1 VRYHKLEESSESAG
15 ISKLLMVVRSLL
27 GNSLLELSGN
37 SSLSLGV
44 GESVLSEPLLFLGV
58 LLDEL
63 TGSLLDLLSDGCL
76 LLSLDSV
83 GVLSDLSVNLLVES
97 LAVGGLCL
105 GEACLPLGELLL
117 EEILVLLLEEV
128 HVGLHVVAEDV
139 VSVLLGVVGAVGLA
153 LLDHLLAS
161 LSGGGLLLLEV
172 VAGESLGVVGHVDA
186 AVNCTLEGTEDSVTG
201 GGSHETH
208 VEESAEG
215 SLLFVDTFLLAVDV
229 EELAVGSLNT
239 LVETVKLEVLEES
252 AGDEEAGG
260 VGGSVVGETGL
271 ETESPELLGVSL
283 SEDSIALDGGV
294 DDLNDDAAVGSS
306 HAQSVLLGVVLVL
319 VLLDQSS
326 SRLVVSLSLASASE
340 LDLISRVVGSG
351 LHGLDEC
358 HVK

>member
-1 VRYHKLEESSESAG
+1 MRYHKLEESSESAG
-15 ISKLLMVVRSLL
+15 LSKLLMVVRSLL

-44 GESVLSEPLLFLGV
+44 GESVLSEPLLVLGV

-139 VSVLLGVVGAVGLA
+139 VSVLLGIVGAVGLA
-153 LLDHLLAS
+153 LLDDLLAS

-215 SLLFVDTFLLAVDV
+215 SLLFVDSLGAVDV

-260 VGGSVVGETGL
+260 VGGGVVGETGL

-319 VLLDQSS
+319 VLLDESS

-340 LDLISRVVGSG
+340 LDLISRVVRSG

>member
-1 VRYHKLEESSESAG
+1 
-15 ISKLLMVVRSLL
+15 MVVRSLL

-44 GESVLSEPLLFLGV
+44 GESVLSEPLLVLGV
-58 LLDEL
+58 LLNEL

-76 LLSLDSV
+76 LVDLHSV

-97 LAVGGLCL
+97 LGVGGLCL

-128 HVGLHVVAEDV
+128 HVGLHVVAQDV

-153 LLDHLLAS
+153 LLDDLLAS
-161 LSGGGLLLLEV
+161 LSGGGLFLLEV
-172 VAGESLGVVGHVDA
+172 VAREALGVVGHVDA
-186 AVNCTLEGTEDSVTG
+186 AVNCTLEGTEDSVAG
-201 GGSHETH
+201 GGSHEAD

-215 SLLFVDTFLLAVDV
+215 SLLFVDSLGAVDI
-229 EELAVGSLNT
+229 EEFSVGSLNT

-252 AGDEEAGG
+252 AGNEETGG
-260 VGGSVVGETGL
+260 VGGGVVGEASL
-271 ETESPELLGVSL
+271 ETESLELLGVSL

-306 HAQSVLLGVVLVL
+306 DAQSVLLGVVLVL
-319 VLLDQSS
+319 VLLDESS
-326 SRLVVSLSLASASE
+326 SGLVVSLSLASASE
-340 LDLISRVVGSG
+340 LDLISGVVRSG

>member
-1 VRYHKLEESSESAG
+1 MRYHKLEESSESAG
-15 ISKLLMVVRSLL
+15 LSKLLMVVRSLL

-44 GESVLSEPLLFLGV
+44 GESVLSEPLLVLGV

-117 EEILVLLLEEV
+117 EEILVLLLKEV
-128 HVGLHVVAEDV
+128 HVGLHVVAKDV

-153 LLDHLLAS
+153 LLDDLLAS

-215 SLLFVDTFLLAVDV
+215 SLLFVDSLGAVDV
-229 EELAVGSLNT
+229 EELAVSSLNT

-252 AGDEEAGG
+252 TGDEEAGG
-260 VGGSVVGETGL
+260 VGGGVVGETGL
-271 ETESPELLGVSL
+271 ETESLELLGVSL

-319 VLLDQSS
+319 VLLDESS

-340 LDLISRVVGSG
+340 LDLISRVVRSG

>member
-1 VRYHKLEESSESAG
+1 
-15 ISKLLMVVRSLL
+15 MVVRSLL

-44 GESVLSEPLLFLGV
+44 GESVLSEPLLVLGV
-58 LLDEL
+58 LLNEL

-76 LLSLDSV
+76 LVDLDSV

-97 LAVGGLCL
+97 LGVGDLCL

-128 HVGLHVVAEDV
+128 HVGLHVVAQDV

-153 LLDHLLAS
+153 LLDDLLAS
-161 LSGGGLLLLEV
+161 LSGGGLLLLKV
-172 VAGESLGVVGHVDA
+172 VAGEALGVVGHVDA
-186 AVNCTLEGTEDSVTG
+186 AVNCTLEGSEDSVAG
-201 GGSHETH
+201 GGSHETD

-215 SLLFVDTFLLAVDV
+215 SLLFVDSLGAVDI
-229 EELAVGSLNT
+229 EEFSVGSLNT

-252 AGDEEAGG
+252 TGNEETGG
-260 VGGSVVGETGL
+260 VGGGVVGETSL
-271 ETESPELLGVSL
+271 ETESLELLGVSL
-283 SEDSIALDGGV
+283 SKDSIALDSGV

-306 HAQSVLLGVVLVL
+306 DAQSVLLGVVLVL
-319 VLLDQSS
+319 VLLDESS
-326 SRLVVSLSLASASE
+326 SGLVVSLSLASASE
-340 LDLISRVVGSG
+340 LDLISGVVRSG

-358 HVK
+358 HVKYD